1 MSIRATMPLEVVC
14 GATWQE
20 TFLFDE
26 EVSEDTYEVIDLTGW
41 DAVMTVSTGQR
52 VAEYS
57 IDSGHLAVDG
67 AAGTVTLEVPAV
79 TTLHYPNPG
88 TMPYE
93 LRLIEPTGEVRS
105 LVAGSVTVLNTV
117 RP

>member
-1 MSIRATMPLEVVC
+1 MSIRATIPLEVVC

-26 EVSEDTYEVIDLTGW
+26 EVSEDTFEPIDITGW
-41 DAVMTVSTGQR
+41 DAIMTVSTGQR
-52 VAEYS
+52 IAEYT
-57 IDSGHLAVDG
+57 IDSEHLAIDG
-67 AAGTVTLEVPAV
+67 VNGTVSLEVPPV
-79 TTLHYPNPG
+79 TTFHYPNPG

-93 LRLIEPTGEVRS
+93 LRLIEPGGEVRS
-105 LVAGSVTVLNTV
+105 LVSGTVTVLNTV